1 MERQFPIE
9 KYRNIGI
16 IAHIDAGKTT
26 TTERVLFY
34 SGRIHRMGEV
44 HEGTTAMDFMVQ
56 ERERGI
62 TITAAATTSMWRDHR
77 INIID
82 TPGHVDFTAEVE
94 RSLRVLDGGVVVFD
108 AVSGVEAQSETVWR
122 QADRYRVPRIC
133 FVNKMDRVGADFW
146 NCIEMIRDRLQA
158 RPVPIQIPI
167 GAEDTFVG
175 MIDLFTMQAVTF
187 TDELGANPTIVDIPE
202 SLRSEAEQRR
212 HELIEAIA
220 EHDEDLLLKYLNDDE
235 ISIEELKAGLRRAT
249 CRVAL
254 VPVLC
259 GAALRNKGVQPLLDA
274 VVDFLPSPTEVP
286 AIEGVVPISGLAES
300 RPSDDSAPFAALA
313 FKVVTDPFSG
323 RLVYLRVYSGT
334 ADAGMQ
340 MLNASHNRRER
351 LGRLLFMHADKRE
364 EVSSIFAGEIVAAV
378 GLKDTF
384 TGDTLCQVNHPIT
397 FESISF
403 PDPVLHMAIEPKSRL
418 DEDKLSTALRRLSEE
433 DPTFRA
439 GQDPQTGETIIGGM
453 GELHL
458 EVIADRL
465 LREFNVEAS
474 LGAPQVAYKET
485 IQGSVEQEGRFIR
498 QTGGRGQYGHVWL
511 RIEPL
516 ESGAG
521 IQIENK
527 LIGGAI
533 PKEYVP
539 AVQSG
544 IRDSFLAGPLGYP
557 VVDVRVTIF
566 DGSFHPVDS
575 SELAFHN
582 AAVIAMREG
591 LEKARPVTL
600 EPIMQVE
607 VMIPEE
613 FLGEISGALNARRGS
628 IDEIQTRLGT
638 KVIQA
643 KVPLAT
649 MFGYVNTLRSST
661 QGRGTYSMQFS
672 HYQEVFHSARELI
685 AKAGRN

>member
-9 KYRNIGI
+9 NYRNIGI

-62 TITAAATTSMWRDHR
+62 TITAAATTSMWREHR

-133 FVNKMDRVGADFW
+133 FVNKMDRIGADFW
-146 NCIEMIRDRLQA
+146 NCVEMIRDRLQA
-158 RPVPIQIPI
+158 QPVPIQIPI
-167 GAEDTFVG
+167 GAEDSYIG
-175 MIDLFTMQAVTF
+175 MIDLFSMQAVTF
-187 TDELGANPTIVDIPE
+187 SDELGANPTIKEIPE
-202 SLRSEAEQRR
+202 ELQAEAEKRR
-212 HELIEAIA
+212 HEMVEAIA

-235 ISIEELKAGLRRAT
+235 ISVQELKAALRRST

-286 AIEGVVPISGLAES
+286 AITGTVPVSGLEES
-300 RPSDDSAPFAALA
+300 RPSNDDTPFAALA

-334 ADAGMQ
+334 ANAGMQ
-340 MLNASHNRRER
+340 MLNASRNRRER
-351 LGRLLFMHADKRE
+351 LGRILFMHADKRE

-378 GLKDTF
+378 GLKDTV
-384 TGDTLCQVNHPIT
+384 TGDTLSDVNHPIAL
-397 FESISF
+397 ESIRF
-403 PDPVLHMAIEPKSRL
+403 PDPVLHMAIEPSSRL
-418 DEDKLSTALRRLSEE
+418 EEDRLTTALRRLSEE

-439 GQDPQTGETIIGGM
+439 TQDLQTGETIIGGM

-485 IQGSVEQEGRFIR
+485 IQRSVEQEGRFIR

-511 RIEPL
+511 RLEPL
-516 ESGAG
+516 DSGSG
-521 IQIENK
+521 IQIQNK
-527 LIGGAI
+527 IIGGSI
-533 PKEYVP
+533 PKEYVS
-539 AVQSG
+539 AVQAG

-557 VVDVRVTIF
+557 VVDVGVTIF
-566 DGSFHPVDS
+566 DGSYHPVDS

-582 AAVIAMREG
+582 AAVIAMRDG
-591 LEKARPVTL
+591 LVKASPVTL

-649 MFGYVNTLRSST
+649 MFGYVNTLRSNT

-672 HYQEVFHSARELI
+672 HYQELVQSAREMV
-685 AKAGRN
+685 ARVGRS

>member
-9 KYRNIGI
+9 NYRNIGI

-187 TDELGANPTIVDIPE
+187 SDELGANPTIAAIPE
-202 SLRSEAEQRR
+202 DLREEAEKRR
-212 HELIEAIA
+212 HELIETVA
-220 EHDEDLLLKYLNDDE
+220 EHDEDLLLKYLNDEE
-235 ISIEELKAGLRRAT
+235 ISIEELKAALHRAT

-286 AIEGVVPISGLAES
+286 AIEGVVPISGMEET

-340 MLNASHNRRER
+340 MLNASRERRER

-397 FESISF
+397 FESIRF
-403 PDPVLHMAIEPKSRL
+403 PDPVLHMAIEPNSRM

-458 EVIADRL
+458 EVISDRL

-485 IQGSVEQEGRFIR
+485 IQGSLEQEGRFIR

-511 RIEPL
+511 RLEPL
-516 ESGAG
+516 ESGSG
-521 IQIENK
+521 IQIENEI
-527 LIGGAI
+527 IGGSI
-533 PKEYVP
+533 PKEYVS

-544 IRDSFLAGPLGYP
+544 IRDSLLAGPLGYP

-566 DGSFHPVDS
+566 DGSYHPVDS

-628 IDEIQTRLGT
+628 IDDIQTRLGT

>member
-133 FVNKMDRVGADFW
+133 FVNKMDRIGADFW
-146 NCIEMIRDRLQA
+146 NCVEMIRDRLQA
-158 RPVPIQIPI
+158 QPVPIQIPI
-167 GAEDTFVG
+167 GAEDSYIG
-175 MIDLFTMQAVTF
+175 MIDLFSMQAVTF
-187 TDELGANPTIVDIPE
+187 TDELGAKPTITEIPE
-202 SLRSEAEQRR
+202 ELQAEAEKRR
-212 HELIEAIA
+212 HEMVEAIA
-220 EHDEDLLLKYLNDDE
+220 EHDEGLLLKYLNDEE
-235 ISIEELKAGLRRAT
+235 ISVEELKAALRRST

-286 AIEGVVPISGLAES
+286 AITGIVPVSGLEEL
-300 RPSDDSAPFAALA
+300 RPSTDDTPFAALA

-340 MLNASHNRRER
+340 LLNASRNRRER
-351 LGRLLFMHADKRE
+351 LGRILFMHADKRE

-378 GLKDTF
+378 GLKDTV
-384 TGDTLCQVNHPIT
+384 TGDTLSDINHPIAL
-397 FESISF
+397 ESISF
-403 PDPVLHMAIEPKSRL
+403 PDPVLHMAIEPSSRME
-418 DEDKLSTALRRLSEE
+418 EDRLSTALRRLSEE

-439 GQDPQTGETIIGGM
+439 SQDLQTGETIIGGM

-485 IQGSVEQEGRFIR
+485 IQRSVEQEGRFIR

-516 ESGAG
+516 ESGGG

-527 LIGGAI
+527 LIGGSI
-533 PKEYVP
+533 PKEYVS
-539 AVQSG
+539 AVQAG

-557 VVDVRVTIF
+557 VVDVQVTIF
-566 DGSFHPVDS
+566 DGSYHPVDS

-582 AAVIAMREG
+582 AAVIAMRDG
-591 LEKARPVTL
+591 LTKASPVTL

-649 MFGYVNTLRSST
+649 MFGYVNTLRSNT

-672 HYQEVFHSARELI
+672 HYQEVAQSAREMV
-685 AKAGRN
+685 ARVGRS

>member
-175 MIDLFTMQAVTF
+175 MIDLFNMQAVTF
-187 TDELGANPTIVDIPE
+187 TDELGANPTITDIPE
-202 SLRSEAEQRR
+202 ELRSEAEQRR

-300 RPSDDSAPFAALA
+300 RPSEDSAPFAALA

-340 MLNASHNRRER
+340 MLNASHDRRER

-364 EVSSIFAGEIVAAV
+364 EVSSIYAGEIVAAV
-378 GLKDTF
+378 GLKNTF
-384 TGDTLCQVNHPIT
+384 TGDTLCQINHPIT
-397 FESISF
+397 FESIRF

-458 EVIADRL
+458 EVISDRL
-465 LREFNVEAS
+465 LREFNVEAA

-485 IQGSVEQEGRFIR
+485 IQSSVEQEGRFIR

-521 IQIENK
+521 IQIENE

-566 DGSFHPVDS
+566 DGSYHPVDS

>member
-1 MERQFPIE
+1 MERQFPID

-187 TDELGANPTIVDIPE
+187 TDELGANPTIAAIPE
-202 SLRSEAEQRR
+202 ELQSEAEQRR

-235 ISIEELKAGLRRAT
+235 LSIEELKAALRRAT

-474 LGAPQVAYKET
+474 LGTPQVAYKET

>member
-9 KYRNIGI
+9 NYRNIGI

-187 TDELGANPTIVDIPE
+187 SDELGANPTIAAIPE
-202 SLRSEAEQRR
+202 DLREEAEKRR
-212 HELIEAIA
+212 HELIETVA
-220 EHDEDLLLKYLNDDE
+220 EHDEDLLLKYLNDEE
-235 ISIEELKAGLRRAT
+235 ISIEELKAALHRAT

-286 AIEGVVPISGLAES
+286 AIEGVVPISGMEET

-340 MLNASHNRRER
+340 MLNASRERRER

-397 FESISF
+397 FESIRF
-403 PDPVLHMAIEPKSRL
+403 PDPVLHMAIEPNSRM

-458 EVIADRL
+458 EVISDRL

-485 IQGSVEQEGRFIR
+485 IQGSLEQEGRFIR

-516 ESGAG
+516 ESGSG
-521 IQIENK
+521 IQIENEI
-527 LIGGAI
+527 IGGSI
-533 PKEYVP
+533 PREYVS

-544 IRDSFLAGPLGYP
+544 IRDSLLAGPLGYP

-566 DGSFHPVDS
+566 DGSYHPVDS

-628 IDEIQTRLGT
+628 IDDIQTRLGT

>member
-1 MERQFPIE
+1 MERQFPID

-62 TITAAATTSMWRDHR
+62 TITAAATTSVWRDHR

-158 RPVPIQIPI
+158 QAVPIQIPI
-167 GAEDTFVG
+167 GAEDTYAG

-187 TDELGANPTIVDIPE
+187 TDELGANPTITAIPE
-202 SLRSEAEQRR
+202 ELRGEAEKRR
-212 HELIEAIA
+212 HELVEAIA
-220 EHDEDLLLKYLNDDE
+220 EHDEDLLLKYLNDEE
-235 ISIEELKAGLRRAT
+235 ISNEELKAALRRAT

-286 AIEGVVPISGLAES
+286 PIEGVVPISGLEES

-334 ADAGMQ
+334 ADAGTQ
-340 MLNASHNRRER
+340 MLNASRNRRER

-397 FESISF
+397 FESIRF

-458 EVIADRL
+458 EVISDRL

-527 LIGGAI
+527 IVGGTI
-533 PKEYVP
+533 PKEFVS

-544 IRDSFLAGPLGYP
+544 IKDSLLAGPLGYP
-557 VVDVRVTIF
+557 VVDVQITIF
-566 DGSFHPVDS
+566 DGSYHPVDS

-582 AAVIAMREG
+582 AAVLAMRDG
-591 LEKARPVTL
+591 LAKARPVTL

-672 HYQEVFHSARELI
+672 HYQEVLHSARELV
-685 AKAGRN
+685 AKAGRS

>member
-1 MERQFPIE
+1 
-9 KYRNIGI
+9 
-16 IAHIDAGKTT
+16 
-26 TTERVLFY
+26 
-34 SGRIHRMGEV
+34 
-44 HEGTTAMDFMVQ
+44 
-56 ERERGI
+56 
-62 TITAAATTSMWRDHR
+62 MWRDHR

-146 NCIEMIRDRLQA
+146 NCIEMIRDRLKAQ
-158 RPVPIQIPI
+158 PVPIQIPI
-167 GAEDTFVG
+167 GAEDSFIG
-175 MIDLFTMQAVTF
+175 MIDLFSMKAVTF
-187 TDELGANPTIVDIPE
+187 SDELGAKPTIMAIPDE
-202 SLRSEAEQRR
+202 LLTEAEQRR
-212 HELIEAIA
+212 HEMIEAIA
-220 EHDEDLLLKYLNDDE
+220 EHDEDLLLKYLNDSE
-235 ISIEELKAGLRRAT
+235 LSVEELKSALRRAT

-254 VPVLC
+254 VPILC

-286 AIEGVVPISGLAES
+286 PIQGRAPHSGLEES
-300 RPSDDSAPFAALA
+300 RPSSDDAPFAALA

-334 ADAGMQ
+334 ADAGVQ
-340 MLNASHNRRER
+340 MLNASRDRRER

-364 EVSSIFAGEIVAAV
+364 EVSAIFAGDIVAAV

-384 TGDTLCQVNHPIT
+384 TGDTLCQVNQPIT
-397 FESISF
+397 FESIRF

-418 DEDKLSTALRRLSEE
+418 DEDKLTTALRRLSEE

-439 GQDPQTGETIIGGM
+439 GQDEQTGETIIGGM

-465 LREFNVEAS
+465 LREFNVEAT

-485 IQGSVEQEGRFIR
+485 IQSSVEQEGRFIR

-516 ESGAG
+516 ESGSG

-527 LIGGAI
+527 LIGGSI
-533 PKEYVP
+533 PREYVS

-582 AAVIAMREG
+582 AAVIGMRDG

-613 FLGEISGALNARRGS
+613 FLGETSGALNARRGS
-628 IDEIQTRLGT
+628 IDDIQTRLGT
-638 KVIQA
+638 KVVQA

-649 MFGYVNTLRSST
+649 MFGYVSTLRSST

-672 HYQEVFHSARELI
+672 HYQEVVQSTRELV
-685 AKAGRN
+685 ARAGRN

>member
-122 QADRYRVPRIC
+122 QADRYKVPRIC
-133 FVNKMDRVGADFW
+133 FVNKMDRIGADFW
-146 NCIEMIRDRLQA
+146 NCIEMIRDRLKAQA
-158 RPVPIQIPI
+158 VPIQVPI
-167 GAEDTFVG
+167 GAEDSFIG
-175 MIDLFTMQAVTF
+175 MIDLFSMKAVTF
-187 TDELGANPTIVDIPE
+187 SDELGAKPSIMEIPDE
-202 SLRSEAEQRR
+202 LRPEAEQRR
-212 HELIEAIA
+212 HEMIEAIA

-235 ISIEELKAGLRRAT
+235 LSVEELQAALRRAT

-274 VVDFLPSPTEVP
+274 VVSFLPSPTEVP
-286 AIEGVVPISGLAES
+286 SIQGLSPHSGLEES
-300 RPSDDSAPFAALA
+300 RASSDSAPFAALA
-313 FKVVTDPFSG
+313 FKVVTDPYSG

-334 ADAGMQ
+334 AEAGMQ
-340 MLNASHNRRER
+340 MLNASRNRRER

-364 EVSSIFAGEIVAAV
+364 EVSAIFAGEIVAAV

-384 TGDTLCQVNHPIT
+384 TGDTLSQVNDPIT
-397 FESISF
+397 FETIKF
-403 PDPVLHMAIEPKSRL
+403 PDPVLHMAIEPNSRL
-418 DEDKLSTALRRLSEE
+418 DEDKLTTALRRLSDE

-458 EVIADRL
+458 EVISDRL
-465 LREFNVEAS
+465 LREFGVEAS

-485 IQGSVEQEGRFIR
+485 IQHSIEQEGRFIR

-516 ESGAG
+516 ESGVG
-521 IQIENK
+521 TQIENK
-527 LIGGAI
+527 VVGGTI
-533 PKEYVP
+533 PREYVS
-539 AVQSG
+539 AVQAG
-544 IRDSFLAGPLGYP
+544 IRDSLLAGPLGYP
-557 VVDVRVTIF
+557 VVDIRVTIF
-566 DGSFHPVDS
+566 DGSSHPVDS

-582 AAVIAMREG
+582 AAVVAMREG
-591 LEKARPVTL
+591 LVKARPVTL

-607 VMIPEE
+607 VMIPDE

-628 IDEIQTRLGT
+628 IDDIQTRLGT
-638 KVIQA
+638 KVVQA

-649 MFGYVNTLRSST
+649 MFGYVSNLRSST

-672 HYQEVFHSARELI
+672 HYQVVLRSSSELV

>member
-9 KYRNIGI
+9 RYRNIGI

-44 HEGTTAMDFMVQ
+44 HEGTTAMDYMVQ

-77 INIID
+77 VNIID

-122 QADRYRVPRIC
+122 QADRYGVPRIC
-133 FVNKMDRVGADFW
+133 FVNKMDRIGADFW
-146 NCIEMIRDRLQA
+146 NCVSMIRERLQA
-158 RPVPIQIPI
+158 QPVPIQIPL
-167 GAEDTFVG
+167 GAEDAFTG

-187 TDELGANPTIVDIPE
+187 TDELGATPTVGPIPDE
-202 SLRSEAEQRR
+202 LRADAELHR
-212 HELIEAIA
+212 HEMVEAIA
-220 EHDEDLLLKYLNDDE
+220 EHDEDLLLRYLNDDD
-235 ISIEELKAGLRRAT
+235 ISVEELKAALRRAT

-286 AIEGVVPISGLAES
+286 PIKGVAPVAELEES
-300 RPSDDSAPFAALA
+300 RESSDAAPFAALA

-334 ADAGMQ
+334 ADAGMA
-340 MLNASHNRRER
+340 MLNASRNRRER
-351 LGRLLFMHADKRE
+351 LGRLLLMHADKRE
-364 EVSSIFAGEIVAAV
+364 EISSIFAGDIVAAV
-378 GLKDTF
+378 GLKDTV
-384 TGDTLCQVNHPIT
+384 TGDTLSDMNHPIAL
-397 FESISF
+397 ESISF

-418 DEDKLSTALRRLSEE
+418 EEDRLSTALRRLAEE

-439 GQDPQTGETIIGGM
+439 GQDAQTGETIIGGM

-485 IQGSVEQEGRFIR
+485 VRHSVEQEGRFIR

-521 IQIENK
+521 IEIENAV
-527 LIGGAI
+527 IGGTI
-533 PKEYVP
+533 PREYIP
-539 AVQSG
+539 AVQAG
-544 IRDSFLAGPLGYP
+544 IRDSLLAGPLGFP
-557 VVDVRVTIF
+557 VVDVRVTVF

-582 AAVIAMREG
+582 AAVAAMREG
-591 LEKARPVTL
+591 LEKSRPVTL
-600 EPIMQVE
+600 EPIMEVE

-613 FLGEISGALNARRGS
+613 FLGEIAGALNARRGS

-643 KVPLAT
+643 KVPLAA

-672 HYQEVFHSARELI
+672 HYQEVAESVREVVAR
-685 AKAGRN
+685 AGRH

>member
-1 MERQFPIE
+1 MERQLPIE

-122 QADRYRVPRIC
+122 QADRYGVPRIC
-133 FVNKMDRVGADFW
+133 LVNKMDRIGADFQ
-146 NCIEMIRDRLQA
+146 NCVEMIRDRLQA
-158 RPVPIQIPI
+158 EPVPIQIPI
-167 GAEDTFVG
+167 GAEDTYAG
-175 MIDLFTMQAVTF
+175 MVDLFEMQAVTF
-187 TDELGANPTIVDIPE
+187 TDELGAKPAITEIPE
-202 SLRSEAEQRR
+202 ELRAEAEQRR
-212 HELIEAIA
+212 HEMVEAIV
-220 EHDEDLLLKYLNDDE
+220 EHDEELLHKYLEDE
-235 ISIEELKAGLRRAT
+235 ELSVAELKAALRRAT
-249 CRVAL
+249 CSVSL

-259 GAALRNKGVQPLLDA
+259 GSALRNKGVQPLLDA
-274 VVDFLPSPTEVP
+274 VVDFLPSPPEVP
-286 AIEGVVPISGLAES
+286 AIKGIVPVTEAEET
-300 RPSDDSAPFAALA
+300 RPSSDDAPFAALA

-334 ADAGMQ
+334 ANAGMQ
-340 MLNASHNRRER
+340 MMNASRNRRER
-351 LGRLLFMHADKRE
+351 LGRLLLMHADKRE
-364 EVSSIFAGEIVAAV
+364 EVSDIFAGEIVAAV

-384 TGDTLCQVNHPIT
+384 TGDTLCDLNHPIAL
-397 FESISF
+397 ESITF
-403 PDPVLHMAIEPKSRL
+403 PNPVLHMAIEPKSRAE
-418 DEDKLSTALRRLSEE
+418 EDKLSTALRRLSEE

-439 GQDPQTGETIIGGM
+439 SQDNQTGETIIGGM

-485 IQGSVEQEGRFIR
+485 VVRTVEQEGRFIR

-521 IQIENK
+521 FEVNNEIV
-527 LIGGAI
+527 GGSI
-533 PKEYVP
+533 PREYIP
-539 AVQSG
+539 AVQAG
-544 IRDSFLAGPLGYP
+544 IRDSLLAGPLGYP
-557 VVDVRVTIF
+557 VVDVRITVF

-591 LEKARPVTL
+591 LERARPVAL
-600 EPIMQVE
+600 EPIMEVE

-613 FLGEISGALNARRGS
+613 FLGEISGTLNARRGS

-638 KVIQA
+638 KVITA
-643 KVPLAT
+643 NVPLAE
-649 MFGYVNTLRSST
+649 MFGYVNVLRSST

-672 HYQEVFHSARELI
+672 HYQQVAQSAREMV
-685 AKAGRN
+685 ARAGRS

>member
-1 MERQFPIE
+1 MERQIPSE
-9 KYRNIGI
+9 QYRNIGI

-146 NCIEMIRDRLQA
+146 NCIEMIRDRLKAQ
-158 RPVPIQIPI
+158 PVPIQIPI
-167 GAEDTFVG
+167 GAEDSFIG
-175 MIDLFTMQAVTF
+175 MIDLFSMKAVTF
-187 TDELGANPTIVDIPE
+187 SDELGAKPTIMAIPDE
-202 SLRSEAEQRR
+202 LLTEAEQRR
-212 HELIEAIA
+212 HEMIEAIA
-220 EHDEDLLLKYLNDDE
+220 EHDEDLLLKYLNDSE
-235 ISIEELKAGLRRAT
+235 LSVEELKSALRRAT

-254 VPVLC
+254 VPILC

-286 AIEGVVPISGLAES
+286 PIQGRAPHSGLEES
-300 RPSDDSAPFAALA
+300 RPSSDDAPFAALA

-334 ADAGMQ
+334 ADAGVQ
-340 MLNASHNRRER
+340 MLNASRDRRER
-351 LGRLLFMHADKRE
+351 IGRLLFMHADKRE
-364 EVSSIFAGEIVAAV
+364 EVSAIFAGDIVAAV

-384 TGDTLCQVNHPIT
+384 TGDTLCQVNQPIT
-397 FESISF
+397 FESIRF

-418 DEDKLSTALRRLSEE
+418 DEDKLTTALRRLSEE

-439 GQDPQTGETIIGGM
+439 GQDEQTGETIIGGM

-465 LREFNVEAS
+465 LREFNVEAT

-485 IQGSVEQEGRFIR
+485 IQNSVEQEGRFIR

-516 ESGAG
+516 ESGSG

-527 LIGGAI
+527 IIGGSI
-533 PKEYVP
+533 PREYVS

-582 AAVIAMREG
+582 AAVIGMRDG

-613 FLGEISGALNARRGS
+613 FLGETSGALNARRGS
-628 IDEIQTRLGT
+628 IDDIQTRLGT
-638 KVIQA
+638 KVVQA

-649 MFGYVNTLRSST
+649 MFGYVSTLRSST

-672 HYQEVFHSARELI
+672 HYQEVVQSTRELV
-685 AKAGRN
+685 ARAGRN

>member
-1 MERQFPIE
+1 MDRQFPID

-77 INIID
+77 VNIID

-122 QADRYRVPRIC
+122 QADRYGVPRIC
-133 FVNKMDRVGADFW
+133 FVNKMDRIGADFW
-146 NCIEMIRDRLQA
+146 NCVEMIRDRLQA
-158 RPVPIQIPI
+158 KPVPIQIPI
-167 GAEDTFVG
+167 GAEDAFLG
-175 MIDLFTMQAVTF
+175 MIDLFEMKAVTF
-187 TDELGANPTIVDIPE
+187 TDELGAKPTVTDIPE
-202 SLRSEAEQRR
+202 ELQEEAVQRR
-212 HELIEAIA
+212 HEMVEAIA

-235 ISIEELKAGLRRAT
+235 ISNEELKAALRRAT
-249 CRVAL
+249 CQVAL

-259 GAALRNKGVQPLLDA
+259 GSALRNKGVQPLLDA
-274 VVDFLPSPTEVP
+274 VVGFLPSPTEVP
-286 AIEGVVPISGLAES
+286 PIQGLSPDTGLEET
-300 RPSDDSAPFAALA
+300 RPSEDEAPFAALA

-340 MLNASHNRRER
+340 MLNASRNRRER

-364 EVSSIFAGEIVAAV
+364 EVSSIFAGDIVAAV

-384 TGDTLCQVNHPIT
+384 TGDTLSDATHPIALET
-397 FESISF
+397 IQF
-403 PDPVLHMAIEPKSRL
+403 PDPVLHMAIEPNSRL

-433 DPTFRA
+433 DPTFKS
-439 GQDPQTGETIIGGM
+439 GQDAQTGETIIGGM

-458 EVIADRL
+458 EIIADRL
-465 LREFNVEAS
+465 LREFNVQAS

-485 IQGSVEQEGRFIR
+485 VAQSVEQEGRFIR

-521 IQIENK
+521 NQIENE
-527 LIGGAI
+527 IVGGSI
-533 PKEYVP
+533 PREYIP
-539 AVQSG
+539 AVRAG
-544 IRDSFLAGPLGYP
+544 IKDSLLAGPLGYP
-557 VVDVRVTIF
+557 VVDVRVTLF

-582 AAVIAMREG
+582 AGVVAMREG
-591 LEKARPVTL
+591 LAKARPITL
-600 EPIMQVE
+600 EPIMEVE

-638 KVIQA
+638 KVIKA

-661 QGRGTYSMQFS
+661 QGRGTYTMQFS
-672 HYQEVFHSARELI
+672 HYQEVAHSAREMV
-685 AKAGRN
+685 AKVGRS

>member
-1 MERQFPIE
+1 MERQFHIDN
-9 KYRNIGI
+9 YRNIGI

-62 TITAAATTSMWRDHR
+62 TITAAATTSLWRDHR

-122 QADRYRVPRIC
+122 QADRYGVPRIC

-146 NCIEMIRDRLQA
+146 NCVEMIRERLQA

-167 GAEDTFVG
+167 GAEDSYIG
-175 MIDLFTMQAVTF
+175 MVDLFSMQAVTF
-187 TDELGANPTIVDIPE
+187 TDELGAKPTITDIPE
-202 SLRSEAEQRR
+202 DLREEAELRR
-212 HELIEAIA
+212 HEMVEAIA
-220 EHDEDLLLKYLNDDE
+220 EHDEDLLLKYLNDE
-235 ISIEELKAGLRRAT
+235 EATVEELKAALRRAT
-249 CRVAL
+249 CAVTL

-274 VVDFLPSPTEVP
+274 VVDFLPSPPEVP
-286 AIEGVVPISGLAES
+286 SIKGIVPVSGLEES
-300 RPSDDSAPFAALA
+300 RPSSDDAPFAALA

-323 RLVYLRVYSGT
+323 RLVYLRVYSGK

-340 MLNASHNRRER
+340 MLNASRNRRER
-351 LGRLLFMHADKRE
+351 MGRLLLMHADKRE

-384 TGDTLCQVNHPIT
+384 TGDTLSEVNHPIAL
-397 FESISF
+397 ESIEF
-403 PDPVLHMAIEPKSRL
+403 PDPVLHMAIEPNSRL
-418 DEDKLSTALRRLSEE
+418 EEDKLSTALRRLSEE

-485 IQGSVEQEGRFIR
+485 IQGSLEQEGRFIR

-527 LIGGAI
+527 IIGGTI

-539 AVQSG
+539 AVQAG
-544 IRDSFLAGPLGYP
+544 IRDSLLAGPLGYP

-566 DGSFHPVDS
+566 DGSYHPVDS

-643 KVPLAT
+643 KVPLAS

-672 HYQEVFHSARELI
+672 HYQEVAQSARDLV
-685 AKAGRN
+685 ARVGRS

>member
-9 KYRNIGI
+9 NYRNIGI

-187 TDELGANPTIVDIPE
+187 SDELGANPTIAAIPE
-202 SLRSEAEQRR
+202 DLREEAEKRR
-212 HELIEAIA
+212 HELIETVA
-220 EHDEDLLLKYLNDDE
+220 EHDEDLLLKYLNDEE
-235 ISIEELKAGLRRAT
+235 ISIEELKAALHRAT

-286 AIEGVVPISGLAES
+286 AIEGVVPISGMEET

-340 MLNASHNRRER
+340 MLNASRERRER

-397 FESISF
+397 FESIRF
-403 PDPVLHMAIEPKSRL
+403 PDPVLHMAIEPNSRM

-458 EVIADRL
+458 EVISDRL

-485 IQGSVEQEGRFIR
+485 IQGSLEQEGRFIR

-516 ESGAG
+516 ESGSG
-521 IQIENK
+521 IQIENEI
-527 LIGGAI
+527 IGGSI
-533 PKEYVP
+533 PKEYVS

-544 IRDSFLAGPLGYP
+544 IRDSLLAGPLGYP

-566 DGSFHPVDS
+566 DGSYHPVDS

-628 IDEIQTRLGT
+628 IDDIQTRLGT

>member
-9 KYRNIGI
+9 SYRNIGI

-62 TITAAATTSMWRDHR
+62 TITAAATTSMWREHR

-133 FVNKMDRVGADFW
+133 FVNKMDRIGADYW
-146 NCIEMIRDRLQA
+146 NCVEMIRDRLQA
-158 RPVPIQIPI
+158 QPVPIQIPI
-167 GAEDTFVG
+167 GAEDSYIG
-175 MIDLFTMQAVTF
+175 MIDLFSMQAVTF
-187 TDELGANPTIVDIPE
+187 SDELGANPTIKEIPE
-202 SLRSEAEQRR
+202 ELQAEAEKRR
-212 HELIEAIA
+212 HEMVEAIA

-235 ISIEELKAGLRRAT
+235 ISVEELKAALRRST

-286 AIEGVVPISGLAES
+286 AITGTVPVSGLEKS
-300 RPSDDSAPFAALA
+300 RPSNDDTPFAALA

-334 ADAGMQ
+334 ANAGMQ
-340 MLNASHNRRER
+340 MLNASRNRRER
-351 LGRLLFMHADKRE
+351 LGRILFMHADKRE

-378 GLKDTF
+378 GLKDTV
-384 TGDTLCQVNHPIT
+384 TGDTLSDVNHPIAL
-397 FESISF
+397 ESIRF
-403 PDPVLHMAIEPKSRL
+403 PDPVLHMAIEPSSRL
-418 DEDKLSTALRRLSEE
+418 EEDRLTTALRRLSEE

-439 GQDPQTGETIIGGM
+439 TQDLQTGETIIGGM

-485 IQGSVEQEGRFIR
+485 IQRSVEQEGRFIR

-511 RIEPL
+511 RLEPL
-516 ESGAG
+516 DSGSG
-521 IQIENK
+521 IQIQNK
-527 LIGGAI
+527 IIGGSI
-533 PKEYVP
+533 PKEYVS
-539 AVQSG
+539 AVQAG

-557 VVDVRVTIF
+557 VVDVGVTIF
-566 DGSFHPVDS
+566 DGSYHPVDS

-582 AAVIAMREG
+582 AAVIAMRDG
-591 LEKARPVTL
+591 LVKASPVTL

-649 MFGYVNTLRSST
+649 MFGYVNTLRSNT

-672 HYQEVFHSARELI
+672 HYQELVQSAREMV
-685 AKAGRN
+685 ARVGRS

>member
-187 TDELGANPTIVDIPE
+187 TDELGANPTITDIPE
-202 SLRSEAEQRR
+202 ELRSEAEQRR
-212 HELIEAIA
+212 YELIEAIA

-235 ISIEELKAGLRRAT
+235 LSIEELKAALRRAT

-286 AIEGVVPISGLAES
+286 AIEGVVPVSGLEES

-340 MLNASHNRRER
+340 MLNASHDRRER

-364 EVSSIFAGEIVAAV
+364 EVSSIYAGEIVAAV
-378 GLKDTF
+378 GLKNTF

-485 IQGSVEQEGRFIR
+485 IQSSVEQEGRFIR

-521 IQIENK
+521 IQIENG
-527 LIGGAI
+527 IVGGTI
-533 PKEYVP
+533 PKEFVP

-566 DGSFHPVDS
+566 DGSYHPVDS

>member
-1 MERQFPIE
+1 MERQFPID

-62 TITAAATTSMWRDHR
+62 TITAAATTSLWRDHR

-122 QADRYRVPRIC
+122 QADRYGVPRIC
-133 FVNKMDRVGADFW
+133 FVNKMDRIGADFW
-146 NCIEMIRDRLQA
+146 NCIEMIGDRLQA

-167 GAEDTFVG
+167 GAEDSFIG
-175 MIDLFTMQAVTF
+175 MIDLFSMQAVTF
-187 TDELGANPTIVDIPE
+187 TDELGAKPTITDIPAE
-202 SLRSEAEQRR
+202 LREEAEQRR
-212 HELIEAIA
+212 HEMIEAIA
-220 EHDEDLLLKYLNDDE
+220 EHDEDVLHKYLDDE
-235 ISIEELKAGLRRAT
+235 DVTVDELKAALRRAT
-249 CRVAL
+249 CRVTL

-274 VVDFLPSPTEVP
+274 VVDYLPSPTEVP
-286 AIEGVVPISGLAES
+286 PIKGIVPVSEQEES
-300 RPSDDSAPFAALA
+300 RPSSDDAPFAALA

-340 MLNASHNRRER
+340 MLNASRNRRER
-351 LGRLLFMHADKRE
+351 LGRLLLMHADKRE
-364 EVSSIFAGEIVAAV
+364 DVSSIFAGEIVAAV
-378 GLKDTF
+378 GLKDTV
-384 TGDTLCQVNHPIT
+384 TGDTLSEVNHPIAL
-397 FESISF
+397 ESITF
-403 PDPVLHMAIEPKSRL
+403 PDPVLHMAIEPNSRL
-418 DEDKLSTALRRLSEE
+418 EEDKLSTALRRLSEE

-485 IQGSVEQEGRFIR
+485 IQGSLEQEGRFIR

-521 IQIENK
+521 IEIENE

-539 AVQSG
+539 AVQAG
-544 IRDSFLAGPLGYP
+544 IRDSLLAGPLGYP

-566 DGSFHPVDS
+566 DGSYHPVDS

-582 AAVIAMREG
+582 AAVMAMREG
-591 LEKARPVTL
+591 LEKARPITL

-643 KVPLAT
+643 KVPLAS

-672 HYQEVFHSARELI
+672 HYQEVAQSTRDMVARV
-685 AKAGRN
+685 GRV

>member
-1 MERQFPIE
+1 M
-9 KYRNIGI
+9 
-16 IAHIDAGKTT
+16 
-26 TTERVLFY
+26 
-34 SGRIHRMGEV
+34 
-44 HEGTTAMDFMVQ
+44 
-56 ERERGI
+56 
-62 TITAAATTSMWRDHR
+62 
-77 INIID
+77 
-82 TPGHVDFTAEVE
+82 
-94 RSLRVLDGGVVVFD
+94 
-108 AVSGVEAQSETVWR
+108 
-122 QADRYRVPRIC
+122 
-133 FVNKMDRVGADFW
+133 
-146 NCIEMIRDRLQA
+146 
-158 RPVPIQIPI
+158 
-167 GAEDTFVG
+167 
-175 MIDLFTMQAVTF
+175 
-187 TDELGANPTIVDIPE
+187 
-202 SLRSEAEQRR
+202 
-212 HELIEAIA
+212 
-220 EHDEDLLLKYLNDDE
+220 
-235 ISIEELKAGLRRAT
+235 
-249 CRVAL
+249 
-254 VPVLC
+254 
-259 GAALRNKGVQPLLDA
+259 
-274 VVDFLPSPTEVP
+274 
-286 AIEGVVPISGLAES
+286 
-300 RPSDDSAPFAALA
+300 
-313 FKVVTDPFSG
+313 
-323 RLVYLRVYSGT
+323 
-334 ADAGMQ
+334 
-340 MLNASHNRRER
+340 
-351 LGRLLFMHADKRE
+351 
-364 EVSSIFAGEIVAAV
+364 
-378 GLKDTF
+378 
-384 TGDTLCQVNHPIT
+384 
-397 FESISF
+397 
-403 PDPVLHMAIEPKSRL
+403 
-418 DEDKLSTALRRLSEE
+418 
-433 DPTFRA
+433 
-439 GQDPQTGETIIGGM
+439 
-453 GELHL
+453 
-458 EVIADRL
+458 

-521 IQIENK
+521 IQIENE

-672 HYQEVFHSARELI
+672 HYQEVFHSARELV

>member
-9 KYRNIGI
+9 SYRNIGI

-62 TITAAATTSMWRDHR
+62 TITAAATTSMWREHR

-133 FVNKMDRVGADFW
+133 FVNKMDRIGADFW
-146 NCIEMIRDRLQA
+146 NCVEMIRDRLQA
-158 RPVPIQIPI
+158 QPVPIQIPI
-167 GAEDTFVG
+167 GAEDSYIG
-175 MIDLFTMQAVTF
+175 MIDLFSMQAVTF
-187 TDELGANPTIVDIPE
+187 SDELGANPTIKEIPE
-202 SLRSEAEQRR
+202 ELQAEAEKRR
-212 HELIEAIA
+212 HEMVEAIA

-235 ISIEELKAGLRRAT
+235 ISVEELKAALRRST

-286 AIEGVVPISGLAES
+286 AIMGTVPVSGLEES
-300 RPSDDSAPFAALA
+300 RPSNDDTPFAALA

-334 ADAGMQ
+334 ANAGMQ
-340 MLNASHNRRER
+340 MLNASRNRRER
-351 LGRLLFMHADKRE
+351 LGRILFMHADKRE

-378 GLKDTF
+378 GLKDTV
-384 TGDTLCQVNHPIT
+384 TGDTLSDVNHPIAL
-397 FESISF
+397 ESIRF
-403 PDPVLHMAIEPKSRL
+403 PDPVLHMAIEPSSRL
-418 DEDKLSTALRRLSEE
+418 EEDRLTTALRRLSEE

-439 GQDPQTGETIIGGM
+439 TQDLQTGETIIGGM

-485 IQGSVEQEGRFIR
+485 IQRSVEQEGRFIR

-511 RIEPL
+511 RLEPL
-516 ESGAG
+516 DSGSG
-521 IQIENK
+521 IQIQNK
-527 LIGGAI
+527 IIGGSI
-533 PKEYVP
+533 PKEYVS
-539 AVQSG
+539 AVQAG

-557 VVDVRVTIF
+557 VVDVGVTIF
-566 DGSFHPVDS
+566 DGSYHPVDS

-582 AAVIAMREG
+582 AAVIAMRDG
-591 LEKARPVTL
+591 LVKASPVTL

-649 MFGYVNTLRSST
+649 MFGYVNTLRSNT

-672 HYQEVFHSARELI
+672 HYQELVQSAREMV
-685 AKAGRN
+685 ARVGRS

>member
-1 MERQFPIE
+1 MDRQFPID

-62 TITAAATTSMWRDHR
+62 TITAAATTSVWRDHR

-167 GAEDTFVG
+167 GAEDTYTG

-187 TDELGANPTIVDIPE
+187 TDELGANPTITDVPE
-202 SLRSEAEQRR
+202 ELRGEAEQRR
-212 HELIEAIA
+212 HELVEAIA
-220 EHDEDLLLKYLNDDE
+220 EHDEDLLLKYLNDEE
-235 ISIEELKAGLRRAT
+235 ISNEELKAALRRAT

-300 RPSDDSAPFAALA
+300 RASDDSAPFAALA

-334 ADAGMQ
+334 ASAGMQ
-340 MLNASHNRRER
+340 MLNASRNRRER

-384 TGDTLCQVNHPIT
+384 TGDSLCQPDYPIT
-397 FESISF
+397 FESIRF

-458 EVIADRL
+458 EVISDRL

-527 LIGGAI
+527 IVGGTI
-533 PKEYVP
+533 PKEFVP

-544 IRDSFLAGPLGYP
+544 IKDSLLAGPLGYP

-566 DGSFHPVDS
+566 DGSYHPVDS

-582 AAVIAMREG
+582 AAVLAMREG

-628 IDEIQTRLGT
+628 IDDIQTRLGT

-672 HYQEVFHSARELI
+672 HYQELLHSARELI
-685 AKAGRN
+685 AKAGRS